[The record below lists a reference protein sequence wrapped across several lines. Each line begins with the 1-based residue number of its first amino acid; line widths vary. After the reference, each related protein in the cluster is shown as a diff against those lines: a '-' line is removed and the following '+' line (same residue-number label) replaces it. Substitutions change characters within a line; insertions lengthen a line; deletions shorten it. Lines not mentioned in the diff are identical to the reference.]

1 MKEQSACQEGDERR
15 ETKDERLGVI
25 RVIGVIGIT
34 HYSLLTTHYSL
45 LTTHYS
51 LLSTLYFLS
60 EVVRCGASQKNSPRD
75 STKSYSPRTITFSD
89 VPQIAAYHKK
99 LFEGAENKS
108 KLLILILNNI
118 LLSWKTTPR
127 VYATYTHLSLVD
139 VDIGV
144 TILNKAL
151 RVLAVVL

>member
-1 MKEQSACQEGDERR
+1 MNLGNIVTAPPLMTLTPLTPLISLRR
-15 ETKDERLGVI
+15 D
-25 RVIGVIGIT
+25 
-34 HYSLLTTHYSL
+34 LLRSPHHPTTH
-45 LTTHYS
+45 
-51 LLSTLYFLS
+51 FLS
-60 EVVRCGASQKNSPRD
+60 EAVRYGASQKNSPRD

-89 VPQIAAYHKK
+89 TPQIAAYHKK